1 MPFCCNLTAQL
12 PQRAVKIHSP
22 KWSGIDIQLG
32 IHRQA
37 FGQLMGQKQVTCNDV
52 QTVNAVKSSLFTG
65 KPQTSDVSGI
75 GTYRKNIIPVILIR
89 HAALRPGVLKRQ
101 LPRHLKFYF
110 QGRQRQKFPVFNRF
124 QKLAALP
131 AHCAFTGKGQGYK
144 QILIPVLCIPYRLN
158 LPQQQGSQNYPYY
171 NHTVMPFLIRLCDR
185 KIFCRN
191 RHSV

>member
-1 MPFCCNLTAQL
+1 MPFRRNLAVQL

-22 KWSGIDIQLG
+22 KWSGVDIQLG

-37 FGQLMGQKQVTCNDV
+37 FGQLMGQKQISRHNV
-52 QTVNAVKSSLFTG
+52 QAVDPVKSSFFTG

-75 GTYRKNIIPVILIR
+75 GTHRKNIIPVILIR
-89 HAALRPGVLKRQ
+89 YTALRPGVLKCQ

-110 QGRQRQKFPVFNRF
+110 QDRQRQKFPVFNRF

-131 AHCAFTGKGQGYK
+131 AHCTFTGKGQGYK
-144 QILIPVLCIPYRLN
+144 QLLIPVLCIPYRLN

-185 KIFCRN
+185 KIFCRS